1 MEKKRSNFTG
11 QIGFV
16 LASAGS
22 AVGLGNIWRFP
33 YLAAKDGGGV
43 FLLCYIIL
51 ALTFGFALLTTEI
64 AIGRKTGQSSL
75 TAYKVLHKKWGF
87 LGVLAS
93 AVPVII
99 LPYYCSI
106 GGWVLKYLSVFL
118 SGGGVA
124 AAQDGFF
131 SGYISTLWQP
141 LVWMA
146 VYLLLT
152 AFVVYNGVN
161 KGIENYS
168 KILMPILLLLV
179 IGISVFSMTLS
190 STDAEGVTR
199 TGLQGLKIYMVPDF
213 KDMTF
218 SKFLVVL
225 MDAIGQLFFS
235 ISVAMGIMVTYGSYA
250 KKETNLIKSINQIEF
265 FDTFVAILAG
275 MMIVPAVYT
284 FMGVEGM
291 SAGSYAKKETNL
303 IKSINQIEF
312 FDTFVA
318 ILAGMMIVPA
328 VYTFMGVEGMSA
340 GPGLMFVSLPKVFE
354 AMGKAGGL
362 IGTMFFV
369 MVAFAAITSSV
380 SVMETIV
387 SSIMDKFHYSRKK
400 STILVTTYGIL
411 LGAVVCLGY
420 NVLYFELTLPNGAK
434 AQILDV
440 LDYISNNCLMPLVA
454 LLTCILVGWIVKPKA
469 IIDEVTLGGYKF
481 KRRALYIAMIKVVV
495 PILLFVLL
503 LQSMGL
509 FIVK

>member
-43 FLLCYIIL
+43 FLVCYIIL

-106 GGWVLKYLSVFL
+106 GGWVLKYLTVFL
-118 SGGGVA
+118 TGGGTA
-124 AAQDGFF
+124 AAQDGYF

-141 LVWMA
+141 LIWMV

-168 KILMPILLLLV
+168 KILMPILLILV
-179 IGISVFSMTLS
+179 IGISVFSLTLS

-199 TGLQGLKIYMVPDF
+199 TGLQGLKVYMIPDF

-218 SKFLVVL
+218 RKFLVVL

-291 SAGSYAKKETNL
+291 SAG
-303 IKSINQIEF
+303 
-312 FDTFVA
+312 
-318 ILAGMMIVPA
+318 
-328 VYTFMGVEGMSA
+328 
-340 GPGLMFVSLPKVFE
+340 PGLMFVSLPKVFE
-354 AMGKAGGL
+354 AMGSIGGL
-362 IGTMFFV
+362 IGTMFFL

-387 SSIMDKFHYSRKK
+387 SSMMDKFHYSRKK
-400 STILVTTYGIL
+400 STILVTAYGIL
-411 LGAVVCLGY
+411 IGAVVCLGY
-420 NVLYFELTLPNGAK
+420 NVLYFELTLPNGAV

-454 LLTCILVGWIVKPKA
+454 LLTCILIGWIVKPKT

-481 KRRALYIAMIKVVV
+481 RRRALYIVMIKVVV

-503 LQSMGL
+503 LQSFGF
-509 FIVK
+509 FI